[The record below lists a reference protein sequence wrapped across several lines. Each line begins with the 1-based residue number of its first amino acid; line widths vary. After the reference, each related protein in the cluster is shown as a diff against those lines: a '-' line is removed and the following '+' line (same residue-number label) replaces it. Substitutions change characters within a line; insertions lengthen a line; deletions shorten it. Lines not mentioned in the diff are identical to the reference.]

1 MAGVDY
7 SIAQGF
13 TDPDKLAVGGWSYG
27 GILTNYI
34 ITKTNRFKAA
44 LSGASEALFRANYGH
59 DHYQITWEQE
69 LGLPWENAAAWERI
83 SPYND
88 VAKITTP
95 TLWMGGSD
103 DWNVP
108 ILNSEQMYLGM
119 KRLGR
124 ETQLVVYPDE
134 YHGLKRP
141 SFLKDRMER
150 YLDWLKKYVNV
161 INASKT

>member
-1 MAGVDY
+1 M
-7 SIAQGF
+7 S
-13 TDPDKLAVGGWSYG
+13 P
-27 GILTNYI
+27 
-34 ITKTNRFKAA
+34 NRFKAA

-59 DHYQITWEQE
+59 DHYQLTWAGIGVA
-69 LGLPWENAAAWERI
+69 LENAAAWERI

-95 TLWMGGSD
+95 TLWMGSD

-124 ETQLVVYPDE
+124 ETQLVYILMNITVSKTFIS
-134 YHGLKRP
+134 KRP
-141 SFLKDRMER
+141 YGAFRLV
-150 YLDWLKKYVNV
+150 KK
-161 INASKT
+161 ICKMSLIQ

>member
-1 MAGVDY
+1 MDRISVRLFMLIGKSRLSGCY
-7 SIAQGF
+7 GRRRLLYCTGY

-27 GILTNYI
+27 GILTNYV
-34 ITKTNRFKAA
+34 ITNKFKAA

-59 DHYQITWEQE
+59 DHYQLTWEQE

-108 ILNSEQMYLGM
+108 ILRTNVFGYETIG
-119 KRLGR
+119 KR
-124 ETQLVVYPDE
+124 
-134 YHGLKRP
+134 
-141 SFLKDRMER
+141 
-150 YLDWLKKYVNV
+150 
-161 INASKT
+161 NAISGIS